1 MTKICKVTFNN
12 EPFLVNCGDL
22 LLDGAL
28 MSGVELPHDCRSGI
42 CGSCR
47 VRLLDGKVFGG
58 IDESSG
64 MIHACQARVVSD
76 LKIAAE
82 PTPDPVSITA
92 RVADLIRLAPD
103 VVGVGL
109 ELQQPFRHLPGQY
122 CKLQFRGFAERCYS
136 PTYPLEGPPNNR
148 RLHFHIRRLQHGAV
162 SSALGSKICV
172 GHRVRLSGP
181 FGSAFHRREH
191 RGRVVL
197 VASGTGFAPM
207 WAIAAAA
214 ITERPQRE
222 LTFVVATRKLKSF
235 YMHSALC
242 RLARFP
248 NVTIVPVVS
257 EPQSV
262 SFAIRNG
269 RPVDY
274 LPDLSAAD
282 IVYTAGAPAMTEA
295 VAEIA
300 KAAGARCYTDPFS
313 PNDHGGEPSSLMARF
328 ASWLD
333 GSRKAPEILRAAQ
346 NALRPPAQPLR
357 A

>member
-1 MTKICKVTFNN
+1 MTKICKVDFNN
-12 EPFLVNCGDL
+12 ETFLMNCGDL

-28 MSGVELPHDCRSGI
+28 TSGVELPYDCRSGI

-47 VRLLDGKVFGG
+47 VRLVDGKVFGG
-58 IDESSG
+58 IDENSN

-76 LKIAAE
+76 LKVVAE
-82 PTPDPVSITA
+82 PTPEPVSIPA
-92 RVADLIRLAPD
+92 RVSELVRLAPD

-148 RLHFHIRRLQHGAV
+148 RLHFHIRRLPHGAV
-162 SSALGSKICV
+162 SSALGSKISV

-269 RPVDY
+269 RPIDY
-274 LPDLSAAD
+274 MPALSPED
-282 IVYTAGAPAMTEA
+282 VVYTAGAPAMTDA
-295 VAEIA
+295 VAAIA

-313 PNDHGGEPSSLMARF
+313 PNDSGDSSSLMARF
-328 ASWLD
+328 VGWLD
-333 GSRKAPEILRAAQ
+333 GSSKDPEILHAA
-346 NALRPPAQPLR
+346 
-357 A
+357 